1 MARRNRTETADDTGR
16 PARPKPPQG
25 FWVIWSTV
33 ALDQVVF
40 GMIIPVLPFL
50 ARKYDLSAF
59 GLGALVSCYALAQFL
74 VSPFLGGLSDR
85 IGRKPI
91 LIIALFG
98 SALGSLVIGLS
109 SALLATG
116 ALLFLFVGRII
127 DGASGTALISAQ
139 TAITD
144 MVAPKDRPRF
154 LGLMGSAFAIG
165 FIAGPAVTGISLS
178 VCRLLGMSK
187 SGALPVP
194 FFIAA
199 ALALTNAVAAITR
212 LPETHPP
219 RTHAER
225 AGSEDSGPLALL
237 RNARTAM
244 TPAAWFYVAV
254 FCACLFAFSAV
265 EGGTF
270 TLLSADRFGFSSSDA
285 AWVFVLIGVVLAAT
299 QVLLVGPVNER
310 LGIRGTAALAMGL
323 NVVGFVLTAVSNHVP
338 VLLAG
343 ATFNAT
349 GQGLLRP
356 TATAAIS
363 NAVPPQSRGAAIGVL
378 TSAQGAMRITGPL
391 VAGGIY
397 EGVGIAAPFL
407 TGAGITTATA
417 LVTLGPG
424 AKFDDDVTQHHGAP
438 HGAPAGS
445 PQD

>member
-1 MARRNRTETADDTGR
+1 MARRNRTETAAEPGA
-16 PARPKPPQG
+16 PARPKPPKG

-74 VSPFLGGLSDR
+74 VAPFLGGLSDR
-85 IGRKPI
+85 VGRKPI
-91 LIIALFG
+91 LVIALFG
-98 SALGSLVIGLS
+98 SALGSLIIGLS

-116 ALLFLFVGRII
+116 ALLFLFLGRIV

-144 MVAPKDRPRF
+144 MVEPKDRPRF

-165 FIAGPAVTGISLS
+165 FIAGPAVTGISIS

-187 SGALPVP
+187 GDALPVP
-194 FFIAA
+194 FFLAA
-199 ALALTNAVAAITR
+199 ALALTNAVAAIVR

-225 AGSEDSGPLALL
+225 AGSEDSGPLSLL
-237 RNARTAM
+237 RGARTAM

-254 FCACLFAFSAV
+254 FAACLFGFSAV

-270 TLLSADRFGFSSSDA
+270 TLLSADRFGFTSSDA
-285 AWVFVLIGVVLAAT
+285 AWVFVLIGLVLAAT
-299 QVLLVGPVNER
+299 QVLLVGPANER
-310 LGIRGTAALAMGL
+310 LGIRGTAVLAMGL

-391 VAGGIY
+391 VAGALY
-397 EGVGIAAPFL
+397 EGIGTAAPFL
-407 TGAGITTATA
+407 TGAAITSVAAAVTA
-417 LVTLGPG
+417 GPG
-424 AKFDDDVTQHHGAP
+424 ARFDGDVTQHHGP
-438 HGAPAGS
+438 PAG
-445 PQD
+445 PPPD